1 MSKHTLPRW
10 ELRMRPRR
18 LRRLLALTAIGAATV
33 AGAIASTPHAN
44 ALPGQCTYSPW
55 GGFCDGPAN
64 SSGVWQHCETVL
76 GFTNCFLVR
85 AVPTDVDP
93 RGWAPA

>member
-1 MSKHTLPRW
+1 MNHTLPRR
-10 ELRMRPRR
+10 ELPMRPRR
-18 LRRLLALTAIGAATV
+18 VRRLFALAFIGAFIGAVV
-33 AGAIASTPHAN
+33 AGAIAPDAN